1 MLGNFIFSL
10 NIVIPIFFV
19 MFVGY
24 ILNKRN
30 FINEAFIQV
39 ANKLIFYVALPI
51 KIFNDVL
58 NTELGDGIDG
68 RFLLFIILGTL
79 FSFILSILVGLISL
93 KEKSKLGAFVQGAF
107 RGNYLYVGL
116 SIFENIKGFISINAS
131 LIIAFSLP
139 LYNVLSILIL
149 SLSGKNKSKLNLKD
163 ISLSII
169 KNPLILAALL
179 GLGINLTGYKLPDT
193 IFNTMG
199 YFRELVTPLALITIG
214 ASFEF
219 KRKSKNNIP
228 ALIASGLKLVL
239 VPLLAIIAA
248 YYLNF
253 SNEDILLVYIYFGVP
268 TALVSYVLTS
278 SMDGDRE
285 LAANIILVTTI
296 LSIFTT
302 TGFIFA
308 FKTLGLI

>member
-58 NTELGDGIDG
+58 NTELAEEIDG

-107 RGNYLYVGL
+107 RGNY
-116 SIFENIKGFISINAS
+116 N
-131 LIIAFSLP
+131 
-139 LYNVLSILIL
+139 
-149 SLSGKNKSKLNLKD
+149 
-163 ISLSII
+163 
-169 KNPLILAALL
+169 
-179 GLGINLTGYKLPDT
+179 
-193 IFNTMG
+193 
-199 YFRELVTPLALITIG
+199 
-214 ASFEF
+214 
-219 KRKSKNNIP
+219 
-228 ALIASGLKLVL
+228 
-239 VPLLAIIAA
+239 
-248 YYLNF
+248 
-253 SNEDILLVYIYFGVP
+253 
-268 TALVSYVLTS
+268 
-278 SMDGDRE
+278 
-285 LAANIILVTTI
+285 
-296 LSIFTT
+296 
-302 TGFIFA
+302 
-308 FKTLGLI
+308 

>member
-1 MLGNFIFSL
+1 M
-10 NIVIPIFFV
+10 
-19 MFVGY
+19 
-24 ILNKRN
+24 
-30 FINEAFIQV
+30 
-39 ANKLIFYVALPI
+39 
-51 KIFNDVL
+51 
-58 NTELGDGIDG
+58 
-68 RFLLFIILGTL
+68 
-79 FSFILSILVGLISL
+79 
-93 KEKSKLGAFVQGAF
+93 SKGP
-107 RGNYLYVGL
+107 
-116 SIFENIKGFISINAS
+116 SEETT
-131 LIIAFSLP
+131 
-139 LYNVLSILIL
+139 
-149 SLSGKNKSKLNLKD
+149 
-163 ISLSII
+163 I

-308 FKTLGLI
+308 FKTLGVI